1 MALFRRGR
9 KADPEEVSPESVEE
23 VGEPADAARQ
33 AEPQAL
39 AFDRSGGPWDIT
51 EMDLADQDL
60 PRIDLGSLQIPG
72 IPGLTVQVEADP
84 QTQTIMAVTAM
95 KTDGAVQV
103 QAYAAPKSE
112 GLWDEIRAEIK
123 EELAGSSG
131 QFSEAEGAFGPEIRA
146 LVPVTGPDGKEIVQP
161 VRFVGVDGPR
171 WLLRAVFLGRAAV
184 APDPQDELHHLIR
197 QIVVIRGPDAMAPK
211 SALPLRLPPP
221 EPASAPEGE
230 TSDEDPDEV
239 ASSRQINPFERGPE
253 ITEIR

>member
-9 KADPEEVSPESVEE
+9 KADPEEVSSESVEE
-23 VGEPADAARQ
+23 VGEPRDSAPQ
-33 AEPQAL
+33 TEPAVL
-39 AFDRSGGPWDIT
+39 AFDRSSGPWDIT
-51 EMDLADQDL
+51 EMDQADQEL
-60 PRIDLGSLQIPG
+60 ARIDLGSLQIPG

-84 QTQTIMAVTAM
+84 QTQIIMAVTAM
-95 KTDGAVQV
+95 KSDGAVQV

-123 EELAGSSG
+123 EELTGSSG

-146 LVPVTGPDGKEIVQP
+146 LVPVTGPDGKDVVQP

-197 QIVVIRGPDAMAPK
+197 QIVVIRGSDAMAPK
-211 SALPLRLPPP
+211 SPLPLRLPPQG
-221 EPASAPEGE
+221 PASEPKGDA
-230 TSDEDPDEV
+230 SDEDADEV
-239 ASSRQINPFERGPE
+239 AASSQINPFDRGPE